1 MNHKRRRIVDDWAWH
16 EARMAEGPFGQ
27 VRDVWNVRTWDGLHD
42 LAVNLMNAWKRMP
55 KGERLR
61 YAFPNPED
69 K

>member
-1 MNHKRRRIVDDWAWH
+1 
-16 EARMAEGPFGQ
+16 MAEGPFGQ

-69 K
+69 R